1 MVGRD
6 VPDCCKT
13 WLKGWAPVR
22 NSRVN
27 RSMVRWPLVAVVV
40 VVVAAMDRASDK
52 IKRVWNGFGA
62 WFKVPCNI
70 SLEAMV

>member
-13 WLKGWAPVR
+13 WLKGRAPVR
-22 NSRVN
+22 NSRAN
-27 RSMVRWPLVAVVV
+27 RCMVRWPLV

-70 SLEAMV
+70 GLEAMV